1 MYDKPWIQGPRSRVS
16 PDTEV
21 HNIMKTNG
29 ARPKTPLKGSQ
40 FTRPYAYSPGESLKL
55 LKILTV
61 QSILIFVI
69 Q

>member
-40 FTRPYAYSPGESLKL
+40 FTRPYAYSPGKTPNS
-55 LKILTV
+55 
-61 QSILIFVI
+61 
-69 Q
+69 